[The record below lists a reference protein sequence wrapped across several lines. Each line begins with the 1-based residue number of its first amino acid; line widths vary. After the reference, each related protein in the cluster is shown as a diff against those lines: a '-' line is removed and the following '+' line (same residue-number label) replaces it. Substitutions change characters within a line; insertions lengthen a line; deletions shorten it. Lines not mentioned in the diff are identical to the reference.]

1 MPPMRVRID
10 LMWQRLSFRTQLFV
24 PLGASFL
31 VALILGGIL
40 LQLFATIQL
49 ADESEPA
56 RRLTRIVSAA
66 LNNTL
71 SASDNPQ
78 KTLDAF
84 VQLLDTSSDIQF
96 HRVEEGPSPSPR
108 DDIRNLKLVPRWFVN
123 LMTIPDMDIASPVVI
138 DGKHVGNLVFLPD
151 LSADLFEKW
160 IGFLALASLVAALML
175 LTGTIAY
182 LFAGSALRPLQ
193 HLGNGLT
200 RIRRGDYATPIP
212 VGGPPEI
219 RQSCEEA
226 NALAATL
233 AQLSQDN
240 RDLMH
245 RLVSLQDDERRDL
258 ARELHDELGPLLFS
272 IRAGTI
278 ALIDAASQAG
288 NLGNSAEELLQSVE
302 ALQQSNR
309 RILDRLR
316 PLYIEELGLRTS
328 VQTLLQNFRKQAPH
342 IVLTDTIGSDLNGVD
357 GPLAQT
363 VYRVIQEALT
373 NVLRHARASN
383 ADVQATIT
391 GEALVVDISD
401 DGGGFPEGNAFGR
414 GLTGMHERVR
424 ALSGSLSLLRVDGQ
438 THVRC
443 RLPVQPAREAPVS
456 PSIISSENRPTRI
469 ER

>member
-1 MPPMRVRID
+1 
-10 LMWQRLSFRTQLFV
+10 MWQRLSFRTQLFL

-56 RRLTRIVSAA
+56 RRSTGIVAAA

-84 VQLLDTSSDIQF
+84 VQLLDTSSNIQF
-96 HRVEEGPSPSPR
+96 RRVEEGPLPSPR
-108 DDIRNLKLVPRWFVN
+108 EDIRNLKLVPGWFVN
-123 LMTIPDMDIASPVVI
+123 LLTIPDMDSASPVVI

-193 HLGNGLT
+193 HLGSGLT

-240 RDLMH
+240 RNLMH

-272 IRAGTI
+272 IRASTI
-278 ALIDAASQAG
+278 ALVDAAPQAG
-288 NLGNSAEELLQSVE
+288 NLGNPAEQMLQSVE
-302 ALQQSNR
+302 ALQQTNR

-316 PLYIEELGLRTS
+316 PLYIEDLGLETS

-373 NVLRHARASN
+373 NVLRHAEASSV
-383 ADVQATIT
+383 DVKAAVT
-391 GEALVVDISD
+391 GDMLAIEISD
-401 DGGGFPEGNAFGR
+401 DGGGFPADNVFGR
-414 GLTGMHERVR
+414 GLTGMHERAR
-424 ALSGSLSLLRVDGQ
+424 ALSGSLSLLRADGR
-438 THVRC
+438 TYVRC
-443 RLPVQPAREAPVS
+443 RLPIGDAHD
-456 PSIISSENRPTRI
+456 PSALP
-469 ER
+469 

>member
-1 MPPMRVRID
+1 
-10 LMWQRLSFRTQLFV
+10 MWQRLSFRTQLLL

-31 VALILGGIL
+31 AALILGGVL
-40 LQLFATIQL
+40 LRIFAAGQL
-49 ADESEPA
+49 ADENEPA
-56 RRLTRIVSAA
+56 RRSTRTIATA

-71 SASDNPQ
+71 RASDDPR

-84 VQLLDTSSDIQF
+84 VQSLTSSSDIQF
-96 HRVEEGPSPSPR
+96 RSAEGPAAEEPR
-108 DDIRNLKLVPRWFVN
+108 DGLHNLQGVPQWFVN
-123 LMTIPDMDIASPVVI
+123 LLMVPDMDAATPVLI
-138 DGKHVGNLVFLPD
+138 DGRRVGDIVFLPD

-160 IGFLALASLVAALML
+160 IGFLALTGLVAML
-175 LTGTIAY
+175 TVLTGIIAY
-182 LFAGSALRPLQ
+182 VFAGSALRPLQ
-193 HLGNGLT
+193 HLGEGLT
-200 RIRRGDYATPIP
+200 RMRRGDYAKPIP

-258 ARELHDELGPLLFS
+258 ARELHDELGPLLFG

-278 ALIDAASQAG
+278 ALIDTSPQLG
-288 NLGNSAEELLQSVE
+288 NLGKSAQDVLQSVE
-302 ALQQSNR
+302 ALQQTNR

-316 PLYIEELGLRTS
+316 PLYIEELGLSTS

-342 IVLTDTIGSDLNGVD
+342 IVLTDTIDPALNGIA

-373 NVLRHARASN
+373 NVLRHAN
-383 ADVQATIT
+383 AGNALVQATVT
-391 GEALVVDISD
+391 GEALVVEISD
-401 DGGGFPEGNAFGR
+401 DGGGFPEGNVFGR

-424 ALSGSLSLLRVDGQ
+424 ALSGSLSLLRVDGR

-443 RLPVQPAREAPVS
+443 RLPTGPTREAPVQ
-456 PSIISSENRPTRI
+456 PIG
-469 ER
+469 

>member
-1 MPPMRVRID
+1 MRVRID
-10 LMWQRLSFRTQLFV
+10 LMWQRLSFRTQLFL

-31 VALILGGIL
+31 AALILGGVL
-40 LQLFATIQL
+40 LQIFATGQL
-49 ADESEPA
+49 ADENEPA
-56 RRLTRIVSAA
+56 RRSTRTIAAA

-71 SASDNPQ
+71 RASDDPR

-84 VQLLDTSSDIQF
+84 VQSLTTSSDIQF
-96 HRVEEGPSPSPR
+96 RSAEGTPAISPK
-108 DDIRNLKLVPRWFVN
+108 DGLHNLQGVPQWFVN
-123 LMTIPDMDIASPVVI
+123 LLMVPDMDAAAPVLI
-138 DGKHVGNLVFLPD
+138 DGRRIGDIVFLPD

-160 IGFLALASLVAALML
+160 IGFLALTSLVAVLTV
-175 LTGTIAY
+175 LTGIIAY
-182 LFAGSALRPLQ
+182 VFAGSALRPLQ
-193 HLGNGLT
+193 HLGEGLT
-200 RIRRGDYATPIP
+200 RMRRGDYAKPIP

-240 RDLMH
+240 RELMH

-278 ALIDAASQAG
+278 ALIDASPQVG
-288 NLGNSAEELLQSVE
+288 NLGKSAQDVLQSVE
-302 ALQQSNR
+302 ALQQTNR

-316 PLYIEELGLRTS
+316 PLYIEELGLSTC

-342 IVLTDTIGSDLNGVD
+342 IVLTDTIDPGLNGIA
-357 GPLAQT
+357 GPRAQT
-363 VYRVIQEALT
+363 VYRLIQEALT
-373 NVLRHARASN
+373 NVLRHAKASN
-383 ADVQATIT
+383 AHVQASVIDK
-391 GEALVVDISD
+391 ALVIEISD
-401 DGGGFPEGNAFGR
+401 DGGGFPEGNVFGR

-424 ALSGSLSLLRVDGQ
+424 ALSGSLSLLRVDER

-443 RLPVQPAREAPVS
+443 RLPAEMAREAPV
-456 PSIISSENRPTRI
+456 NR
-469 ER
+469 